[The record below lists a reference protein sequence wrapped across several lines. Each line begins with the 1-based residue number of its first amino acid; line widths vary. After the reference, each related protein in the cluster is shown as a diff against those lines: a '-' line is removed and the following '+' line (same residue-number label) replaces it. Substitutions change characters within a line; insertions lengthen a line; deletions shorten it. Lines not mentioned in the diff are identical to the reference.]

1 MAGEI
6 LSDNRRGLL
15 MGYNDG
21 WRKWRKALHS
31 LLNSNATNVYKP
43 IQDMESKQFMHELL
57 VDPVNYRTHSERY
70 ATSVVVSITYGR
82 RVTDIHNDAV
92 VNFNRESMHYLTSV
106 K

>member
-21 WRKWRKALHS
+21 WRKWRKGLHS
-31 LLNSNATNVYKP
+31 LLNNKATDAYKP
-43 IQDMESKQFMHELL
+43 IQDMESKQLMHEMLI
-57 VDPVNYRTHSERY
+57 DPAGYRTHLERY

-82 RVTDIHNDAV
+82 RVTDIYNDAV
-92 VNFNRESMHYLTSV
+92 VNFNRQSMHYLTSV